1 MFADDM
7 RARNKIASQ
16 IWLGISDDSH
26 FGSQLNYVELFINN
40 QHQGLYCL
48 GPKINDELISLLNN
62 DALLYKAIG
71 WNGPGCFVKS
81 SSNIS
86 TIDIWDGW
94 VQKYPPPAQRINWG
108 PLADLR
114 NLVVDGSDQEF
125 HSRIDMLIDINKF
138 IDYYLFLNLI
148 CAPDNLNK
156 NIYLTRASLAKPL
169 CVIPWDYDNS
179 FSFSKIIS
187 NNPLYQRLLLLDPV
201 NFRQRLK
208 DRWFYLRN
216 NSFSLDN
223 LESIIRKNFDEIN
236 KSNII
241 NIENNKWGSSIYTDC
256 ENIISWISARSKTL
270 DEYYSDL

>member
-1 MFADDM
+1 MG
-7 RARNKIASQ
+7 
-16 IWLGISDDSH
+16 WLGPEI
-26 FGSQLNYVELFINN
+26 
-40 QHQGLYCL
+40 
-48 GPKINDELISLLNN
+48 
-62 DALLYKAIG
+62 
-71 WNGPGCFVKS
+71 
-81 SSNIS
+81 
-86 TIDIWDGW
+86 
-94 VQKYPPPAQRINWG
+94 PPPAQRINWG

-125 HSRIDMLIDINKF
+125 HSRIDMLIDINNF

-179 FSFSKIIS
+179 FSFSRIIS
-187 NNPLYQRLLLLDPV
+187 NNPLYQRLLLLNPV

-256 ENIISWISARSKTL
+256 ENIISWISARYNTL